1 MKSRMLMNISLIFW
15 KYLSCSVCIVA
26 GADAE

>member
-15 KYLSCSVCIVA
+15 KYLSCRVCIVA
-26 GADAE
+26 GADVE